1 MASESSKGEVNEEEL
16 NQLWQQVKKL
26 QEDFDKARK
35 MYEHCENEM
44 KMKFPSASAT
54 EAEKKMKYITLQI
67 EAQKQQMYQQQ
78 KKGRCLKF

>member
-1 MASESSKGEVNEEEL
+1 
-16 NQLWQQVKKL
+16 
-26 QEDFDKARK
+26 

-67 EAQKQQMYQQQ
+67 EAQK
-78 KKGRCLKF
+78 